1 MSIHRIKLGMIVK
14 AVLFS
19 ILVHGTGFL
28 PTTAMSAEGWRVI
41 AEDPK
46 FPMDDV
52 IVAFCSVT
60 DAAYGLP
67 DDPAAADC
75 TPAIQHALDD
85 ANAAG
90 GGTVFLPEGRYRLE
104 GMLTIPSNVFL
115 RGRWSPI
122 GPDQPAQGTILMIHN
137 QEHEQSVLISG
148 SGCGVRD
155 LTFWHPDQQVPDS
168 TGGSSL
174 AESPLVIRG
183 QASVVTIEN
192 ITLIN
197 PGRGIDLSQAST
209 CCLRGIYGSPLHTGL
224 SADRSFAVSRYDSIH
239 FSPDYWTWSKLPGS
253 PPEGGVHAA
262 YMRQHGTGL
271 HIYEMDGFYAGF
283 STISGYQK
291 GLHFERGVS
300 GDDASGELSY
310 FTVTDCDTA
319 LYVDDAKGFRIVGS
333 TLQGSE
339 YGIWGKDRT
348 HYKMH
353 TTHIEGGKHSISI
366 KNGVAELVNCTVAG
380 ETEIVGP
387 RTVYRE
393 HHYDEPL
400 PSFQNT
406 YDRTRKPG
414 KCDLFNVQD
423 YGAVGDR
430 EADDTEALKKAIE
443 AASANG
449 GGIVLVP
456 DGEYRITAALNLGEG
471 VELRGNSGGRHV
483 LGNKPKEQLGSALFI
498 ETGEGDEN
506 GTPFLTLG
514 DGSGLR
520 GIGFYYPNQDYKNF
534 KKYPWMVR
542 ANGEG
547 NYVIDCSASNPY
559 QGLELNGDNHLVEYS
574 FIGGLRATYRANHC
588 SGGRIQNCHIKPDFW
603 RNAWLPSSPK
613 TSALEEFKFRVNEA
627 YEPIY
632 LNGCDDYVVMSIFNH
647 ASHTLMTM
655 DDSSGQALMVGG
667 EQLQQGYAFK
677 NGAKSFDIIS
687 STCNI
692 NHIGGRDGTYGIRTY
707 PSFAGEARFYCSL
720 AMGTSDKT
728 WDVQGGH
735 LFCQQ
740 TSITGPSN
748 RGANSIH
755 CGEGAR
761 ITAQSGGAG
770 SHHLG
775 FENEG
780 QVSFEDFHF
789 ARGFLRSAAAEFQS
803 GNNHFEQVYIL
814 ADANQPFPKG
824 YGLELDM
831 SNLRME
837 DALIVP
843 NSGLARDSQD
853 GRRLPS
859 ARLVEGDSYELQVT
873 DPGFQ
878 NGAIQEVEIT
888 LYFRIEDDCT
898 ISTHYQGQD
907 GMKLGDSVDFELK
920 GKPFWEEHRF
930 RVSDANFGSSEGV
943 DLRIQVD
950 GASPLLGMVVIA
962 APVAQE

>member
-1 MSIHRIKLGMIVK
+1 VNVRPTLYLYL
-14 AVLFS
+14 AYC
-19 ILVHGTGFL
+19 TYFL
-28 PTTAMSAEGWRVI
+28 ATPVMSAEGWRVI
-41 AEDPK
+41 AEDLR
-46 FPMDDV
+46 FPTDDV

-60 DAAYGLP
+60 DPQYKLP
-67 DDPAAADC
+67 ADPAKSDC
-75 TPAIQHALDD
+75 TPAIQGALDD
-85 ANAAG
+85 ASAAG
-90 GGTVFLPEGRYRLE
+90 GGTVFLPEGKYRLE
-104 GMLTIPSNVFL
+104 GMLTIPSNAFL

-122 GPDQPAQGTILMIHN
+122 GPDRPAQGTILMVHN
-137 QEHEQSVLISG
+137 QEHEQSVLIKG

-155 LTFWHPDQQVPDS
+155 LTFWHPEQQITDS
-168 TGGSSL
+168 TDSNSL

-192 ITLIN
+192 INLIN

-209 CCLRGIYGSPLHTGL
+209 CCLRGIYGSPIHVGL

-253 PPEGGVHAA
+253 PPEGGAHAA

-319 LYVDDAKGFRIVGS
+319 LHVDDAKGFRIVGS

-353 TTHIEGGKHSISI
+353 TTNIEGGKRSISI
-366 KNGVAELVNCTVAG
+366 KNGVAELVNCTVKG
-380 ETEIVGP
+380 EKEILGR

-393 HHYDEPL
+393 HQYEQKL
-400 PSFQNT
+400 PPFQNT
-406 YDRTRKPG
+406 YDRTRKPA
-414 KCDLFNVQD
+414 KSDLFNVQD

-430 EADDTEALKKAIE
+430 KADDTAALKKAIE

-456 DGEYRITAALNLGEG
+456 DGEYRITAALNLGDG

-547 NYVIDCSASNPY
+547 NYVIDCSASNPW
-559 QGLELNGDNHLVEYS
+559 QGLELNGDHHLVEYS

-603 RNAWLPSSPK
+603 RDAWLPGSPK

-627 YEPIY
+627 FEPIY

-647 ASHTLMTM
+647 ASHTLMTI

-677 NGAKSFDIIS
+677 NGAKSYDIIS

-720 AMGTSDKT
+720 AMGTSDAT
-728 WDVQGGH
+728 WDAQGGH

-761 ITAQSGGAG
+761 ITTQSGGAG

-780 QVSFEDFHF
+780 QVSFKDFHF
-789 ARGFLRSAAAEFQS
+789 AKGFLRSAAAEFQP
-803 GNNHFEQVYIL
+803 GNPIETVYIL

-831 SNLRME
+831 SNLRMD

-843 NSGLARDSQD
+843 NSGLAKDSQD
-853 GRRLPS
+853 GRRLVA
-859 ARLVEGDSYELQVT
+859 ARLVEGDSFSLDVT

-878 NGAIQEVEIT
+878 NGAIKEVEIT
-888 LYFRIEDDCT
+888 LYFRIEATCT
-898 ISTHYQGQD
+898 IETYYQSQS
-907 GMKLGDSVDFELK
+907 GMKLGDNAKFEVK
-920 GKPFWEEHRF
+920 HKPFWKEHRF
-930 RVSDANFGSSEGV
+930 RVSKANFGAEQAV
-943 DLRIQVD
+943 DLRIEVE
-950 GASPLLGMVVIA
+950 GAAPLLGMVVIA
-962 APVAQE
+962 APMTQE